1 MAAENRY
8 YGLPL
13 FQATSEFSCS
23 VVSEDVKIDVVP
35 TQTRMERRLIRMEQ
49 LTKRFTS
56 NPNPNPS
63 SLLATSSSSSSKS
76 TKEESLDHTN
86 SEEENVI
93 GAHRFMDLDFYKAV
107 IKDDVDGFIDTL
119 ERVLTEKEL
128 PLRAIFEQESPAGNS
143 LLHIAASFDNCD
155 TVRLIAKHS
164 PWLLSKKNFKGDTP
178 LHSAARAGYLSTVMK
193 LLVLNSSEPE
203 AESESIIFSLCL
215 RAQNEEGNIALHEAL
230 INGHEMLAF
239 SLIYMLMQEPE
250 PLYYLN
256 NEEGKSPLYLATEAC
271 FYGCVST
278 MLDQIIKFDNQYGK
292 LQGKSPVQAAI
303 MKQNTGDTPLHIAAR
318 AGYLST
324 VMKLLVLN
332 SSEPEAESESITFL
346 LCLKAQNEEGNTA
359 LHEALINGHEM
370 LAFSLIYML
379 MQEPEP
385 LYYLNNEEGKS
396 PLYLA
401 TEACF

>member
-1 MAAENRY
+1 MATGNQY

-23 VVSEDVKIDVVP
+23 GVSEAVKIDVVP

-56 NPNPNPS
+56 NPNPS
-63 SLLATSSSSSSKS
+63 SLLATSSSNSSKS
-76 TKEESLDHTN
+76 TKEQSLDHTN
-86 SEEENVI
+86 SEEENII

-119 ERVLTEKEL
+119 ERVTTEKEL
-128 PLRAIFEQESPAGNS
+128 SLHAIFEQVSPSGNS

-178 LHSAARAGYLSTVMK
+178 LHIAARAGYLNTVMK

-203 AESESIIFSLCL
+203 AESESTTFLLCL
-215 RAQNEEGNIALHEAL
+215 RAQNEEGNTALHEAL

-256 NEEGKSPLYLATEAC
+256 NKEGKSPLYLATEAC

-303 MKQNTGDTPLHIAAR
+303 MRQNTGKIIAAVNFQH
-318 AGYLST
+318 GLI
-324 VMKLLVLN
+324 
-332 SSEPEAESESITFL
+332 SIYVADKGIF
-346 LCLKAQNEEGNTA
+346 N
-359 LHEALINGHEM
+359 
-370 LAFSLIYML
+370 
-379 MQEPEP
+379 
-385 LYYLNNEEGKS
+385 
-396 PLYLA
+396 
-401 TEACF
+401 